1 MRSIRFKYCYP
12 TAEYIFQIEQAGRPR
27 QPRTES
33 AENDSLALSTNFITQ
48 SFTNGYRDGSGTE
61 IAILFDYFVRS
72 LAQGELKAPHN
83 RGDNVLVGLVK
94 KDVVHIRDLLVSSG

>member
-33 AENDSLALSTNFITQ
+33 AENDSLAPSTNFIAQT
-48 SFTNGYRDGSGTE
+48 FTNGYRNGSGTE

-72 LAQGELKAPHN
+72 LAHGELKAPPTS
-83 RGDNVLVGLVK
+83 GDDVLFCLVK
-94 KDVVHIRDLLVSSG
+94 KDVVHIRNLLVG